1 MKLQHLET
9 VNMEIIKNEIIIPK
23 GKVMLELR
31 NVVTGRVIR
40 EFIENM
46 VVTKGKEAIADGLK
60 GTTTNNRGIIT
71 YCAVGTGD
79 MAPALGDTDLETEI
93 ERKLVS
99 SRSVLNNIATFETF
113 FTTAEANGSLKEAG
127 LFGDDASDVAD
138 SGTLFCRLAI
148 DREKTS
154 SDTLTLRWRVIIG

>member
-1 MKLQHLET
+1 
-9 VNMEIIKNEIIIPK
+9 MEIIKNEIIIPK

>member
-1 MKLQHLET
+1 VKLQHLET